1 MTTTGV
7 PRVALATLA
16 CAVLSGADPRELRAE
31 NEVDQVSDIVQHVRR
46 LSTNTTGDT
55 IPTTTWAA
63 IIGGAVAVVIILVG
77 LICLYMRQTPLSNTP
92 AGKVPVPATASRDH
106 NNGIVPYDPPR
117 NFNDRF
123 FVAEGA
129 SAAEQ
134 AELPLLN
141 MPAAANGA
149 RECDRV

>member
-16 CAVLSGADPRELRAE
+16 CAVLSGADPRELRVE
-31 NEVDQVSDIVQHVRR
+31 HEVDEVSDVVEHVRR

-55 IPTTTWAA
+55 IPMTTWAA

-77 LICLYMRQTPLSNTP
+77 LICLYMRQTP
-92 AGKVPVPATASRDH
+92 AGKGQMPAPAPRDPD
-106 NNGIVPYDPPR
+106 NGIEPYNPPR
-117 NFNDRF
+117 NFSDRF

-129 SAAEQ
+129 SAAGQ